1 MACVTSAL
9 CLLPLSS
16 LMQDHWKPHDEM
28 VGGNGILESL
38 DVFELP
44 LTCLD
49 ETLDE

>member
-1 MACVTSAL
+1 MCHFCTVPSPA
-9 CLLPLSS
+9 LSS
-16 LMQDHWKPHDEM
+16 LLQDHWKPHDEM

-49 ETLDE
+49 ETLGE